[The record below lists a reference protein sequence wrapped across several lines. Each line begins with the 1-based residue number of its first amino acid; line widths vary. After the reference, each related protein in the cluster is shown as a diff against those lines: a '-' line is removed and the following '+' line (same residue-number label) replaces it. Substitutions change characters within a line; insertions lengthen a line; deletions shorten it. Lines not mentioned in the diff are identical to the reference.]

1 MSYIVSFG
9 DYRFRFNN
17 FIDAAN
23 LATTIAEDGEKSC
36 FVKDEDEKNYHY
48 EWNQIKKVSI
58 EIVKEEAPTASND
71 NESSTSAH
79 A

>member
-17 FIDAAN
+17 FIDAAT
-23 LATTIAEDGEKSC
+23 LATTIAEEGEKSC
-36 FVKDEDEKNYHY
+36 FVKDEDGEDYHY

-58 EIVKEEAPTASND
+58 EIVKEENPATNANQ
-71 NESSTSAH
+71 
-79 A
+79 